1 MVGRNPVNRRS
12 ILSFP
17 ALILMGLALLPSNA
31 AAQQKSI
38 KDQIVGTWTLVS
50 TTGRLADGSPTWGTN
65 PKTLLLFTDNGRF
78 SAHLMRSDRSK
89 FAANSR
95 LKGTPD
101 ENKATVE
108 GTLSYFGTY
117 TISEPDKTITYHI
130 EGSSYP
136 NWNGTDQ
143 KRPILSLT
151 ADELKYANPAP
162 SGGTAASELLWKRAK

>member
-1 MVGRNPVNRRS
+1 MNRRS
-12 ILSFP
+12 ILS
-17 ALILMGLALLPSNA
+17 LSTMILMGLALLPGNT

-50 TTGRLADGSPTWGTN
+50 TTGRLPDGSPTWGSN
-65 PKTLLLFTDNGRF
+65 PKTLLIFTNDGRF
-78 SAHLMRSDRSK
+78 SAQLMRSDRPK
-89 FAANSR
+89 YAANSR
-95 LKGTPD
+95 VKGTAE
-101 ENKATVE
+101 ENKATAE

-117 TISEPDKTITYHI
+117 TISETDKVVTYHI

>member
-1 MVGRNPVNRRS
+1 MNRRS
-12 ILSFP
+12 ILSLC
-17 ALILMGLALLPSNA
+17 AMILMGLALLPGNT

-50 TTGRLADGSPTWGTN
+50 TTGRLPDGSPTWGSN
-65 PKTLLLFTDNGRF
+65 PKTLLIFTNDGRF
-78 SAHLMRSDRSK
+78 SAQLMRSDRPK
-89 FAANSR
+89 YAANSR
-95 LKGTPD
+95 VKGTPE
-101 ENKATVE
+101 ENKATAE

-117 TISEPDKTITYHI
+117 TISETDKVVTYHI